1 MDAGIARQ
9 DLAVPGSRRPL
20 TVFTVTGGRPGPVL
34 AAIGGVH
41 GDEMEGPLTLSAL
54 ISQIDPLEL
63 AGTLIVCPVA
73 NAEAVAAYARSS
85 PADGKNLARCFPGSP
100 AGSYTEAL
108 AALIAEHVIAPA
120 DCLVDLHSGGVALD
134 SVAFAGYGDAP
145 NGVGGRARAMAE
157 AFGAPVV
164 WRHAPPM
171 APGRTLSVADARGIP
186 AIYVEAG
193 GGPYP
198 PADILALY
206 RDGVARLLAHLG
218 MLPAAGA
225 PEPAPRALHVVGA
238 GDLDHAGMAPASGIA
253 TCHVKVLDRLAPDT
267 PCFSIADVD
276 GRTIATVRAGASGY
290 AMFLRRNRW
299 VEQGELLMAVAVED
313 EG

>member
-1 MDAGIARQ
+1 MGAGIARQ
-9 DLAVPGSRRPL
+9 DMAVPGSRRPVSL
-20 TVFTVTGGRPGPVL
+20 FTVTGARPGPVL

-41 GDEMEGPLTLSAL
+41 GDEMEGPLTLSHLLAEL
-54 ISQIDPLEL
+54 DPEAL
-63 AGTLIVCPVA
+63 AGTLIACPVA
-73 NAEAVAAYARSS
+73 NADAVAAYTRSS
-85 PADGKNLARCFPGSP
+85 PGDGKNLARCFPGSLS
-100 AGSYTEAL
+100 GSTTEAI

-134 SVAFAGYGDAP
+134 SIAFAGYGDAP
-145 NGVGGRARAMAE
+145 HGVGRRARAMAE

-198 PADILALY
+198 PAEILALY
-206 RDGVARLLAHLG
+206 RDGMRRLLAHLG
-218 MLPAAGA
+218 MYADAAG
-225 PEPAPRALHVVGA
+225 PAPKSLHVVGA
-238 GDLDHAGMAPASGIA
+238 GDLDHAGMSPASGIC

-267 PCFSIADVD
+267 VCFSIADLD
-276 GRTIATVRAGASGY
+276 GRVIETVRAGTEGY

-299 VEQGELLMAVAVED
+299 VEKGELLMAVAVED
-313 EG
+313 PD